1 MILDIN
7 PTITSDEHP
16 WSMNQTT
23 EYENYY
29 FKRQQRSSTTTKT
42 LINSDKNYSFS
53 TKLRVRFVFW
63 RKFSGNFISEKIF

>member
-29 FKRQQRSSTTTKT
+29 YFKRQQQRSSTTTTKA
-42 LINSDKNYSFS
+42 LNSFS